1 MKRKLYYFMT
11 LVLCMGLMLITTGC
25 GGSGK
30 SSYDY
35 KYSKQMVGN
44 AMEVSMDSEMPKEE
58 SAQGSDFSSGKFEL
72 PSNEQFIVRTRLSV
86 ETKEFDES
94 VKKIEALASELKGYI
109 ESVEASYGTTYDRNR
124 NRSVFYMLRIPKGS
138 SATAVNTIK
147 SEVGLVVDEQMSTEN
162 VTKRIRDTKRDIELL
177 KAKEDRLIELSKKTE
192 DIEALI
198 HIETELA
205 EIISNR
211 EYSQAALQNLEYDVQ
226 YDFLSINLREVR
238 ETKVIEEDNF
248 LGDVK
253 TAFRDSIDGMVDFF
267 QGLVI
272 FLVRSWFAL
281 LIMALIII
289 IVIWLIKRI
298 SKRAAKKRLERMN
311 AYPPV
316 YPMNYAAPNMGV
328 NQPQPEK
335 PENEKPE
342 SEKTE

>member
-1 MKRKLYYFMT
+1 MKRKWYYL
-11 LVLCMGLMLITTGC
+11 LVLCVGLMLITTGC

-30 SSYDY
+30 SAYTEIN
-35 KYSKQMVGN
+35 QMAVGD
-44 AMEVSMDSEMPKEE
+44 MEASMSSEEAKTE
-58 SAQGSDFSSGKFEL
+58 SASEPDFSGGKFEL
-72 PSNEQFIVRTRLSV
+72 PSNEQFIVRTRLNV
-86 ETKEFDES
+86 ETKEFDQS
-94 VKKIEALASELKGYI
+94 VKKIEALTNELKGYI

-124 NRSVFYMLRIPKGS
+124 DRSVFYMLRIPKGS
-138 SATAVNTIK
+138 SMTAINTIK

-226 YDFLSINLREVR
+226 YDFLSIYLREVR

-253 TAFRDSIDGMVDFF
+253 TAFRDSIDGMIDFF
-267 QGLVI
+267 QGLVL
-272 FLVRSWFAL
+272 FLVRFWFTL
-281 LIMALIII
+281 LIMAIII
-289 IVIWLIKRI
+289 ITVIWLIKRT
-298 SKRAAKKRLERMN
+298 SKRAAKKREARMN
-311 AYPPV
+311 SYPPV
-316 YPMNYAAPNMGV
+316 YPMNYGAPNIGAY
-328 NQPQPEK
+328 QSQPEK
-335 PENEKPE
+335 SENSEKQE
-342 SEKTE
+342 SEKLE